1 MLNNPKRR
9 FSARADYIRE
19 QPGRPG
25 AALDGL
31 NILTEYLATVG
42 KYFQPAIRH
51 EPDLSD
57 APHLT
62 EFYEVVIEHVLECL
76 DAAASLVDGPNVKNQ
91 EIFAEGQLFELV
103 SRIMHAIDLSERVA
117 SREKARKEAE
127 STRSKDAAS
136 RRKVTATELQEF
148 LEEDCAFL
156 VLKKLVKA
164 LDSMVR
170 TIVSAFLPA

>member
-1 MLNNPKRR
+1 V
-9 FSARADYIRE
+9 
-19 QPGRPG
+19 
-25 AALDGL
+25 DGL

-62 EFYEVVIEHVLECL
+62 EFYEIVIEHVLECL
-76 DAAASLVDGPNVKNQ
+76 DAVASLVDGPNVKNQ

-117 SREKARKEAE
+117 SREKARK
-127 STRSKDAAS
+127 
-136 RRKVTATELQEF
+136 VTATELQEF

-170 TIVSAFLPA
+170 TIHVVSAFLPA